1 MSTDPDVYLH
11 RGSLIKGTAK
21 ALMLF
26 LITLLLLTPVVVCI
40 AIDDVKV
47 RISVIVVYI
56 VIFLLILSR
65 LTDAKLKE
73 LVLAGATLVFLLT
86 PL

>member
-1 MSTDPDVYLH
+1 MSTDPDVYLY
-11 RGSLIKGTAK
+11 RGSLITGTAK

-26 LITLLLLTPVVVCI
+26 LIRLLLLTPVAVCI

-47 RISVIVVYI
+47 RISVIVVSI
-56 VIFLLILSR
+56 VIFSLILSR
-65 LTDAKLKE
+65 LIDAKLKE